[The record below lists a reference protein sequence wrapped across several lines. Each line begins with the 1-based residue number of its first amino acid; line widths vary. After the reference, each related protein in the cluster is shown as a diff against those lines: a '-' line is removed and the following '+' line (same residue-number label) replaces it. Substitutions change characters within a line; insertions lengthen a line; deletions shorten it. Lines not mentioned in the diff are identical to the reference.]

1 MNRFKMSKDSNS
13 FYALIL
19 RLWVHITLKRKRQ
32 LIVLFLLSVLTSFAE
47 VISLG
52 AVLPFLSVLTTPE
65 KVFHYS
71 ILKPFILFLHLTEP
85 KQLILPI
92 TLAFTIAV
100 ILSGMMRLLLLSVQT
115 RLSFSLG
122 GDFSYKIYRNSLFQS
137 YLVHTKQNTSQVITG
152 LTKASGLVSSVILPI
167 FTIFGSGLILIM
179 ILGAL
184 LAIDS
189 KVSILAFAGFS
200 GFYIAINQIM
210 KGRLKRESIRINN
223 ESVHVLKSL
232 QEGLGGIRDVLID
245 GTQNTFCEI
254 FKNADT
260 PSRKSQANI
269 AIIAGSP
276 RYVIEAIGL
285 VLIAVFAYSL
295 TKDLGNLVNA
305 IPVLGALALGSQ
317 RMLPMLQQ
325 LYVSITT
332 IRGAEASIRTA
343 IDLLEQSIPKSAD
356 TRNVKPIIFNNEF
369 SLNNISFQYDS
380 NLPLILNEFNLTI
393 KKGSRIGLIGSTG
406 SGKSTILD
414 IIMGLLEPNRGHLA
428 VDGIHINQT
437 NNRSWQMH
445 IAHVPQA
452 IFLADTSIYGNIA
465 FGVPENQIDHQR
477 VKDVAKKAQI
487 ASTIESWNN
496 DYNTFVGERGIR
508 LSGGQR
514 QRLGI
519 ARALYKNADVIVFD
533 EATSAL
539 DSQTENDVMNAIEG
553 LSEELTII
561 MVAHRV
567 STLKNCTKII
577 EFEKGEIK
585 RIGTYKEI
593 INN

>member
-1 MNRFKMSKDSNS
+1 
-13 FYALIL
+13 
-19 RLWVHITLKRKRQ
+19 
-32 LIVLFLLSVLTSFAE
+32 
-47 VISLG
+47 
-52 AVLPFLSVLTTPE
+52 
-65 KVFHYS
+65 
-71 ILKPFILFLHLTEP
+71 
-85 KQLILPI
+85 
-92 TLAFTIAV
+92 
-100 ILSGMMRLLLLSVQT
+100 
-115 RLSFSLG
+115 
-122 GDFSYKIYRNSLFQS
+122 
-137 YLVHTKQNTSQVITG
+137 
-152 LTKASGLVSSVILPI
+152 
-167 FTIFGSGLILIM
+167 M

>member
-1 MNRFKMSKDSNS
+1 MNRFKMSKDSHS
-13 FYALIL
+13 FYTLIL

-32 LIVLFLLSVLTSFAE
+32 LMVLFLLSVLTSFAE

-65 KVFHYS
+65 KVFYYS
-71 ILKPFILFLHLTEP
+71 SLKPFILFLHLTEP

-152 LTKASGLVSSVILPI
+152 LTKASGLVSSVIMPI
-167 FTIFGSGLILIM
+167 FTIFASGLILIM
-179 ILGAL
+179 ILAAL

-200 GFYIAINQIM
+200 GFYIVINQIM
-210 KGRLKRESIRINN
+210 KVRLKQESIRINN

-343 IDLLEQSIPKSAD
+343 IDLLEQSIPKSAG
-356 TRNVKPIIFNNEF
+356 TKNVKPIIFNNEF
-369 SLNNISFQYDS
+369 SLNNISFQYDT
-380 NLPLILNEFNLTI
+380 NLPLILNDFNLTI

-414 IIMGLLEPNRGHLA
+414 IIMGLLEPNRGHLE

-465 FGVPENQIDHQR
+465 FGVPENEIDHQR

-567 STLKNCTKII
+567 STLKNCTQII